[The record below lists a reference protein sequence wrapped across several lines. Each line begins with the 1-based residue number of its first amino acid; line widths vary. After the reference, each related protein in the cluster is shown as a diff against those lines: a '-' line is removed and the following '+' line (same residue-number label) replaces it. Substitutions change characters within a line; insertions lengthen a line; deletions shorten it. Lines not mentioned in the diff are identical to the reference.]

1 MFESMDLD
9 LCFIYLAKAS
19 TLKSCLLSPCPGVDV
34 INKRM
39 VPDSFLDPIGAEMTD
54 ECGPHSY
61 GRDDIQDCPR
71 KLHITPT

>member
-1 MFESMDLD
+1 MD
-9 LCFIYLAKAS
+9 
-19 TLKSCLLSPCPGVDV
+19 GV
-34 INKRM
+34 KRT

-71 KLHITPT
+71 KLHTTPT